1 MVFVVGMMELSKG
14 ENTMEDFIEYAYTYN
29 TIVTKDTTFEEYRI
43 EIEDYVN

>member
-1 MVFVVGMMELSKG
+1 MMELSKG

-29 TIVTKDTTFEEYRI
+29 NIVTKYTTFEEYRI